1 MSSEIIV
8 TSHTEHINDYRPKP
22 IIVDKLVKLQE
33 MRPSFIKG
41 AFFGLVLSVVLWVG
55 IIYGVNVLV
64 DVTQVAAENLVSVQ

>member
-1 MSSEIIV
+1 MTSEIIV
-8 TSHTEHINDYRPKP
+8 ISHTEYITDYRPKP

-64 DVTQVAAENLVSVQ
+64 DLTQVASESLVSAQ

>member
-1 MSSEIIV
+1 VSSEIIV